1 MGVAPRKV
9 GIDKLTVLGE
19 VQEEVEARGRKQEE
33 KYARW
38 RAAMEQ
44 SKAAQRSGEGEGE
57 K

>member
-19 VQEEVEARGRKQEE
+19 VQEEVEARGRKEEE
-33 KYARW
+33 KYARR

>member
-1 MGVAPRKV
+1 MMDRPTRAPTS
-9 GIDKLTVLGE
+9 D
-19 VQEEVEARGRKQEE
+19 QEPQAQEVEARGRKQEE

-38 RAAMEQ
+38 REVMEQ